1 MTDLPAFV
9 TLDVMLSAV
18 QTDELSGDKA
28 LLSSLHRK
36 VPSKRNLALGL
47 LSAVLLILSFPDF
60 NLWPLA
66 WVALAPLL
74 IAIYRDSNP
83 SRAFVVGWFAGTLY
97 FYGSCYWLTYSM
109 IRYGGIPAP
118 FAFLLLFPVTL
129 IVGVFPGLFSA
140 VVARCVRC
148 WGSVAVLLAAFVW
161 PAFEWGRFM
170 LTGELWNAIGY
181 SQAYALGGSEMAPLI
196 QAARW
201 GGVYAVSMLLA
212 STAAAIALVIIERQR
227 RAFIFAAATIFAV
240 ILIAFFSFQGALRK
254 QAAIKSRP
262 PVAAVVAVQPNVP
275 MTPVKSLDESA
286 QLLSRHLDLSHRGLQ
301 ALDTEQAK
309 SSDLPRLVIWPESP
323 MNFAYTEDLEF
334 REFASSFT
342 RGAKSSLLFNSLE
355 PAAGNGAY
363 NSAIMVDPQGHLV
376 ARYDK
381 IHLLPFGEYVPIPRW
396 IPGARFIPAMVG
408 DFTPGTSFPLM
419 PVGGARAA
427 VFICFESAFPS
438 VSREFTKEGADFLI
452 NISNDGYL
460 GPTAVR
466 RQHLANAVFRAVE
479 NENAVVRVTNTG
491 ISALITPGGS
501 VHEATADFTA
511 AVREWLVPGGPKA
524 KTVYTR
530 FGDWFALTCAALTMM
545 VLALSFRVRKREHF

>member
-1 MTDLPAFV
+1 
-9 TLDVMLSAV
+9 
-18 QTDELSGDKA
+18 
-28 LLSSLHRK
+28 
-36 VPSKRNLALGL
+36 
-47 LSAVLLILSFPDF
+47 
-60 NLWPLA
+60 
-66 WVALAPLL
+66 
-74 IAIYRDSNP
+74 
-83 SRAFVVGWFAGTLY
+83 
-97 FYGSCYWLTYSM
+97 
-109 IRYGGIPAP
+109 
-118 FAFLLLFPVTL
+118 
-129 IVGVFPGLFSA
+129 
-140 VVARCVRC
+140 
-148 WGSVAVLLAAFVW
+148 
-161 PAFEWGRFM
+161 
-170 LTGELWNAIGY
+170 
-181 SQAYALGGSEMAPLI
+181 
-196 QAARW
+196 
-201 GGVYAVSMLLA
+201 
-212 STAAAIALVIIERQR
+212 
-227 RAFIFAAATIFAV
+227 
-240 ILIAFFSFQGALRK
+240 
-254 QAAIKSRP
+254 
-262 PVAAVVAVQPNVP
+262 
-275 MTPVKSLDESA
+275 
-286 QLLSRHLDLSHRGLQ
+286 
-301 ALDTEQAK
+301 
-309 SSDLPRLVIWPESP
+309 

-334 REFASSFT
+334 REFASSFA
-342 RGAKSSLLFNSLE
+342 REAKSSLLLNSLE

-363 NSAIMVDPQGHLV
+363 NSAMMVDPQGHLV

-479 NENAVVRVTNTG
+479 NENTVVRVTNTG

-501 VHEATADFTA
+501 VHEATADFTV
-511 AVREWLVPGGPKA
+511 AVREWLVPGGPRA

>member
-18 QTDELSGDKA
+18 QSDELSGDKA

-36 VPSKRNLALGL
+36 VPSKSNLALGL

-74 IAIYRDSNP
+74 IAIYRDPNP

-140 VVARCVRC
+140 VVARCVRY

-170 LTGELWNAIGY
+170 LTGQLWNAIGY
-181 SQAYALGGSEMAPLI
+181 SQAYALAGAEMAPLI

-227 RAFIFAAATIFAV
+227 RAFILAAATIFAV
-240 ILIAFFSFQGALRK
+240 VLITLFSFQGAHRK
-254 QAAIKSRP
+254 QAAMNSRP

-275 MTPVKSLDESA
+275 MTPVKSLEESA
-286 QLLSRHLDLSHRGLQ
+286 QLLSRHLDLSHTGLK

-309 SSDLPRLVIWPESP
+309 SSELPRLVIWPESP

-334 REFASSFT
+334 REFASSFA
-342 RGAKSSLLFNSLE
+342 REAKSSLLLNSLE

-363 NSAIMVDPQGHLV
+363 NSAMMVDPQGHLV

-479 NENAVVRVTNTG
+479 NENTVVRVTNTG

-501 VHEATADFTA
+501 VHEATADFTV
-511 AVREWLVPGGPKA
+511 AVREWLVPGGPRA